1 MYRRNS
7 KRRIFFGMIALLIL
21 LGILSSPIA
30 SIPYYAMQPGSA
42 EDVAQFLKVNGKP
55 VQQGKGTF
63 YLTTVSLGKASVLDW
78 IRSQYS
84 HELKLI
90 PEEQILANYQND
102 EEYERQQKEN
112 MLESQHSALMTAF
125 HEARKPVKV
134 DYLGV
139 EVFSLRKENGL
150 QVGDLIT
157 AMDDKPILRSEDLF
171 AYLEK
176 KEIGDQV
183 KVSLKRNKQ
192 QAGKEIKE
200 KIEKMI
206 TLVDVSQ
213 PSEGKKRAGLG
224 IYPLT
229 REQVSTT
236 PPVSIEAGEIGG
248 PSAGLMFTIEVY
260 NQITKGDLTQGKKI
274 AGTGTINDL
283 GKVGQIGG
291 IEFKVRA
298 ADEEGAE
305 IFFAPKDQQATDQ
318 NEKVAY
324 QAAKEIK
331 TKMKIVPVATFQE
344 ALRYL
349 QNLEKTSA
357 MAS

>member
-1 MYRRNS
+1 MYRLNS
-7 KRRIFFGMIALLIL
+7 KRRIFFGIIAFLIL

-42 EDVAQFLKVNGKP
+42 EDVAQFLKVNGKL
-55 VQQGKGTF
+55 VQKGKGAF
-63 YLTTVSLGKASVLDW
+63 YLTTVGLGKASVMDW
-78 IRSQYS
+78 IQSQYS
-84 HELKLI
+84 HEIRLI
-90 PEEQILANYQND
+90 PEEEILANFQND

-112 MLESQHSALMTAF
+112 MLESQQSALITAF
-125 HEARKPVKV
+125 QEAKKPVKI

-157 AMDDKPILRSEDLF
+157 AIDESPILRKEDLF

-183 KVSLKRNKQ
+183 KVRLKRNKKQ
-192 QAGKEIKE
+192 DGKETKE
-200 KIEKMI
+200 QMEKMI

-236 PPVSIEAGEIGG
+236 PPVRIEAGEIGG
-248 PSAGLMFTIEVY
+248 PSAGLMFTLEVY
-260 NQITKGDLTQGKKI
+260 DQITNGDLTQGKKI

-298 ADEEGAE
+298 ADSEGAE
-305 IFFAPKDQQATDQ
+305 IFFAPKDLKSTDQ
-318 NEKVAY
+318 NEKAAY

-331 TKMKIVPVATFQE
+331 TKMKVVPVATFQE

-357 MAS
+357 KAS

>member
-1 MYRRNS
+1 MYRLNP
-7 KRRIFFGMIALLIL
+7 KRRIFFGIIAFLIL

-55 VQQGKGTF
+55 VQEDKGTF
-63 YLTTVSLGKASVLDW
+63 YLTTVGLGKASVMDW

-84 HELKLI
+84 RELKLI
-90 PEEQILANYQND
+90 PEEQILANFQDD

-112 MLESQHSALMTAF
+112 MLESQHAALITAF
-125 HEARKPVKV
+125 KEAKKPVKV
-134 DYLGV
+134 NYLGV
-139 EVFSLRKENGL
+139 EVFSLRKENDL

-157 AMDDKPILRSEDLF
+157 AIDGNPILRKEDLF

-183 KVSLKRNKQ
+183 KVSVKRNKQ
-192 QAGKEIKE
+192 QNGKETRA
-200 KIEKMI
+200 KIEKVI

-213 PSEGKKRAGLG
+213 PAEGKKRAGLG
-224 IYPLT
+224 IYPMT

-248 PSAGLMFTIEVY
+248 PSAGLMFTLEVY
-260 NQITKGDLTQGKKI
+260 DQITNGDLTQGKKI
-274 AGTGTINDL
+274 AGTGTINDQ

-298 ADEEGAE
+298 ADEEGAQ
-305 IFFAPKDQQATDQ
+305 IFFAPKDQLSTDQ
-318 NEKVAY
+318 NEKAAY

-349 QNLEKTSA
+349 QNLEQISA
-357 MAS
+357 KAS